1 MRCLVPLVAAAA
13 GCMGPACTSRAVTLP
28 CHLSFSRGWGLCLDD
43 PPAQEVLDFPL
54 VPPGVLYDVS
64 HQCRLQY
71 GAYSTFC
78 DDMDVSQSPPSQR
91 SMDSYSSEGSLGEW
105 GLCMGRSSPCE

>member
-1 MRCLVPLVAAAA
+1 
-13 GCMGPACTSRAVTLP
+13 MGPTCTSQAVTLP

-43 PPAQEVLDFPL
+43 PPARGVLDFPL

-78 DDMDVSQSPPSQR
+78 DDMDVS
-91 SMDSYSSEGSLGEW
+91 
-105 GLCMGRSSPCE
+105 

>member
-1 MRCLVPLVAAAA
+1 
-13 GCMGPACTSRAVTLP
+13 MGPTCTSQAVTLP
-28 CHLSFSRGWGLCLDD
+28 CHLSFSRGWVLCLDD
-43 PPAQEVLDFPL
+43 PPAREVLDFPL

-78 DDMDVSQSPPSQR
+78 DDMDVS
-91 SMDSYSSEGSLGEW
+91 
-105 GLCMGRSSPCE
+105 